1 MEFGNHIIIG
11 GEEWCSFPGLNIPAI
26 KARVD
31 SGAKTS
37 AIHAGNIQK
46 FSRKGEKWVSFEVH
60 PIQDTRRITIRC
72 EAKVIDHRNVK
83 SSNGITEKRYVV
95 QTTMNIGSHQWNIEL
110 TLANRDSMGFRM
122 LLGREAMEN
131 RVLVDPANS
140 FLMGNHAEEKIRDFY
155 QHIKDIRSGLRIGLL
170 ASNPD
175 LYSNQR
181 IIEAGEEHGHE
192 MIFLNVQQCYMK
204 LDSNNPEVRYR
215 GGSSLNNLDAVI
227 PRIKPN
233 LTFYGCALI
242 RQFESLDIFCANSWM
257 SISQSRDKLFSSQL
271 FSQNRIQIPITGFA
285 QSPLD
290 TTDLINMVNGA
301 PLIIKLLEGTQ
312 GKGVVLA
319 ENSKAAESVINAF
332 KSLQANI
339 LVQEYI
345 KEAGGKDI
353 RCFVIDGK
361 VVAAIQR
368 EAAKGEFRANLHL
381 GGTASIIKITPEEKK
396 LAVKAAKVLGLQIA
410 GVDIIRSNKGP
421 LVLEVNSSPGL
432 EGIEQ
437 ATGKDIAGMMIS
449 AIEKQLNWQR
459 NLGINGVEDD
469 QKPAVSQLNI
479 PQK

>member
-1 MEFGNHIIIG
+1 MELEEHLIIG
-11 GEEWCSFPGLNIPAI
+11 GTEWCAFPGLNIPAI
-26 KARVD
+26 RARVD

-37 AIHAGNIQK
+37 AIHASNIHK
-46 FSRKGEKWVSFEVH
+46 FSRKGVKWVSFEIY
-60 PIQDTRRITIRC
+60 PIQDTRRITVKC
-72 EAKVIDHRNVK
+72 EAKVINQRIVK
-83 SSNGITEKRYVV
+83 SSSGISEKRFVI
-95 QTTMNIGSHQWNIEL
+95 QSLMKIGNYQWNIEL

-131 RVLVDPANS
+131 RVFVDPANS
-140 FLMGNHAEEKIRDFY
+140 NLLGDYSEEKINELY
-155 QHIKDIRSGLRIGLL
+155 QNTKDIRSGLKIGLL
-170 ASNPD
+170 ASNPL
-175 LYSNQR
+175 LYSNKR
-181 IIEAGEEHGHE
+181 IMEAGKKHGHE

-204 LDSNNPEVRYR
+204 LDSTNPEVRYR
-215 GGSSLNNLDAVI
+215 GGRSLNNLDAII

-233 LTFYGCALI
+233 QTFYSCALL
-242 RQFESLDIFCANSWM
+242 RQFESLGIFCANTWE
-257 SISQSRDKLFSSQL
+257 SISKSRDKLFSSQL
-271 FSQNRIQIPITGFA
+271 FSQNGIQIPITGFA
-285 QSPLD
+285 KSPLD
-290 TTDLINMVNGA
+290 TNDLINMVNGA

-339 LVQEYI
+339 LVQEFI

-361 VVAAIQR
+361 VVASIQR

-381 GGTASIIKITPEEKK
+381 GGTASVIKITSDEKR

-432 EGIEQ
+432 EGIEK
-437 ATGKDIAGMMIS
+437 ATGKEIAEMMIS
-449 AIEKQLNWQR
+449 AIEKQLGWQKD
-459 NLGINGVEDD
+459 LVIQSSGQE
-469 QKPAVSQLNI
+469 LI
-479 PQK
+479 PTDTH